1 MYAHMSAD
9 GKLLL
14 AHVARMHYVHGMAKQ
29 EIAQRMDV
37 SRFKIARLLDD
48 ALAQGVVR
56 FEIDEPIEL
65 DDERSRALEQAFG
78 LDLAV
83 VVRDGA
89 TCARAAAGWLPDLV
103 RGAGCIGVSWGTT
116 LQRVAEELGDRAT
129 GEDGSAVVQ
138 ICGAIPGLATG
149 TGPAELALR
158 FAQRLN
164 GRLYALPV
172 PALSAGAA
180 RDELLRNDAV
190 APTVAQFDH
199 IALALVGIG
208 QARNFPGAPP
218 SATGHLLAHVYDADG
233 RPVGSEASD
242 QAIAMSAAQLRR
254 SRVVAVA
261 GGAGKEAAILGALRT
276 GLVDTLF
283 TDSDRAAHALAA
295 GSTHAPVH
303 TSPNP
308 PGKVG

>member
-56 FEIDEPIEL
+56 FEIDEPIAP
-65 DDERSRALEQAFG
+65 DDERSRALELAFG

-83 VVRDGA
+83 VVRDAA

-103 RGAGCIGVSWGTT
+103 RGAGAIGVSWGTT
-116 LQRVAEELGDRAT
+116 LQRVAEELEDQP
-129 GEDGSAVVQ
+129 GEDGPAVVQ

-158 FAQRLN
+158 FAQRLH

-172 PALSAGAA
+172 PALSGGAA
-180 RDELLRNDAV
+180 RDALLRNDAV
-190 APTVAQFDH
+190 APTVAQFGH
-199 IALALVGIG
+199 VALALVGIG
-208 QARNFPGAPP
+208 QGRTFPGAPP
-218 SATGHLLAHVYDADG
+218 GAAGHLLAHVYDAAG
-233 RPVGSEASD
+233 RPVGGEAAD
-242 QAIAMSAAQLRR
+242 EPIAMSAAQLRR

-261 GGAGKEAAILGALRT
+261 AGAGKEAAILGALRS
-276 GLVDTLF
+276 GLVDALF
-283 TDSDRAAHALAA
+283 TDSDRAAYALAA
-295 GSTHAPVH
+295 AR
-303 TSPNP
+303 
-308 PGKVG
+308 